1 MSEILL
7 IDNYDSF
14 AHNLARYL
22 ERLGQVTHVV
32 RNDQIDATT
41 IRRMSPAA
49 IVLSPGPCTP
59 RDAGLSVEIVR
70 ALHRQ
75 FPFFGV
81 CLGHQI
87 LAAAWEAEIVRAPE
101 PVHGR
106 VSQIFHA
113 GRGIFAGL
121 ENPFNAC
128 RYHSLVIDGNT
139 LDTCF
144 EVTARTQDGVVMAI
158 QHSRY
163 PLVGVQFHPES
174 ILTEC
179 GFGILA
185 NFLRQIGLVLPEPV
199 PGIDAERNLEL
210 RPEQHLPVGPVTF

>member
-59 RDAGLSVEIVR
+59 RDAGQSVEIVR
-70 ALHRQ
+70 DLHKQ
-75 FPFFGV
+75 FPFLGV

-106 VSQIFHA
+106 VSQILHTD
-113 GRGIFAGL
+113 RGIFTGL

-128 RYHSLVIDGNT
+128 RYHSLVIDENT

-144 EVTARTQDGVVMAI
+144 EVTARTHDGVVMAI

-185 NFLRQIGLVLPEPV
+185 NFLRQIGLALPQPV
-199 PGIDAERNLEL
+199 PGIDAERNLTL
-210 RPEQHLPVGPVTF
+210 PPEQHLPLGPVTF

>member
-1 MSEILL
+1 MSGILL

-22 ERLGQVTHVV
+22 ERLGQDTHVV
-32 RNDQIDATT
+32 RNNQIDVAT
-41 IRRMSPAA
+41 IRDMAPAA

-59 RDAGLSVEIVR
+59 QDAGMSIEIVR
-70 ALHRQ
+70 AVHKL

-87 LAAAWEAEIVRAPE
+87 LAAAWDAEIVRAPE

-106 VSQIFHA
+106 VSQIYHT
-113 GRGIFAGL
+113 GQEIFAGL
-121 ENPFNAC
+121 ENPFSAC
-128 RYHSLVIDGNT
+128 RYHSLVIDENS
-139 LDTCF
+139 LDACF
-144 EVTARTQDGVVMAI
+144 QVTARTQDGVIMAI

-185 NFLRQIGLVLPEPV
+185 NFLRRIGLAVPRPV
-199 PGIDAERNLEL
+199 PGIDGEL
-210 RPEQHLPVGPVTF
+210 DLAGRPEHRLPMGPVTF

>member
-1 MSEILL
+1 MNEILL

-22 ERLGQVTHVV
+22 ERLGHVTHVV
-32 RNDQIDATT
+32 RNDQIDAAT
-41 IRRMSPAA
+41 IRRMSPTA

-59 RDAGLSVEIVR
+59 QDAGRSVGIVQ

-87 LAAAWEAEIVRAPE
+87 LAAAWDAPIVRAPE

-106 VSQIFHA
+106 VSQIYHT

-128 RYHSLVIDGNT
+128 RYHSLVIDENG
-139 LDTCF
+139 LDSCF
-144 EVTARTQDGVVMAI
+144 QVTARTQDGVIMAI

-179 GFGILA
+179 GFAILA
-185 NFLRQIGLVLPEPV
+185 NFLRQIGLALPQPV
-199 PGIDAERNLEL
+199 PSIDAERDLAL
-210 RPEQHLPVGPVTF
+210 RPEHRLPLGPVTF